1 VTREINR
8 RKCSSLMWGASKKV
22 EFGITLNMNRRW
34 IQWRKSGLK
43 SGGTTNP
50 WRALEILKKPQ
61 KSGRDNLYKRPL
73 TANSGRESSP
83 ASPLDLRPWVDKSKC
98 KASNC
103 TTCIKGKN
111 ATNLMNHLVSKH
123 KELAAAVE
131 KRGSTCAGSVVS
143 TSFRSLCGARIFCLW
158 GPDNGKEKG

>member
-1 VTREINR
+1 
-8 RKCSSLMWGASKKV
+8 
-22 EFGITLNMNRRW
+22 
-34 IQWRKSGLK
+34 
-43 SGGTTNP
+43 
-50 WRALEILKKPQ
+50 
-61 KSGRDNLYKRPL
+61 
-73 TANSGRESSP
+73 
-83 ASPLDLRPWVDKSKC
+83 VDKSKC

-123 KELAAAVE
+123 KEHAAAVE

-158 GPDNGKEKG
+158 GPENGKEKQADKIIRVANLPQSELQILCVTVLHRLRLISS

>member
-1 VTREINR
+1 VTREISR

-34 IQWRKSGLK
+34 IQCRKSGLK
-43 SGGTTNP
+43 SGVGTNP
-50 WRALEILKKPQ
+50 WRALEILKNHK
-61 KSGRDNLYKRPL
+61 NLGGTTCISVPPL
-73 TANSGRESSP
+73 QILGGFVPRV
-83 ASPLDLRPWVDKSKC
+83 PLDLRPWVDKSKC